1 MVTMVSDWLGH
12 NKVCYHTSTW
22 QPIFLSLSLSQ
33 LLHKQLGVLILGL
46 LVEVEEKDFEQ
57 RLPTILPLIATYL
70 VQDDNYIIREQ
81 DNIKQPQ
88 VEDQEDQEEGVEED
102 IEMEEDQ
109 RTTITSSEH
118 ISNSDH
124 LLFSVLVTLEKI
136 FIHCGINAS
145 IKCEIWGK

>member
-1 MVTMVSDWLGH
+1 MVSDWLGH

-22 QPIFLSLSLSQ
+22 RLVSLSLSQ
-33 LLHKQLGVLILGL
+33 FLHKQLGVLILGL

-57 RLPTILPLIATYL
+57 RLPTILPLVATYL

-88 VEDQEDQEEGVEED
+88 VEGVEED

-109 RTTITSSEH
+109 RATITSSEH

-145 IKCEIWGK
+145 IKCNIWGK